1 MPKTKTARPHFT
13 TSIEAMNPKP
23 PSPSLGGP
31 DAKTPAAEVTDGSD
45 SLRNELA
52 GQKALF
58 LHLSADFENFKRRS
72 RLETETRAAAQKES
86 FIHELLPVIDNL
98 ERALTSGGSA
108 DPQKFRQGVEMT
120 LHQLR
125 QLISRHGV
133 EPQAGVGQRFD
144 PHLHDAV
151 SQCHDPAHGDHAIV
165 KVLQRGYLRGSKSFR
180 PAKVIVNDLTPAKRA
195 HHGR

>member
-1 MPKTKTARPHFT
+1 
-13 TSIEAMNPKP
+13 MNPKP
-23 PSPSLGGP
+23 QSPTSDEP
-31 DAKTPAAEVTDGSD
+31 ETETPATETPGELD
-45 SLRNELA
+45 SLRQDLA
-52 GQKALF
+52 GQRNLF

-108 DPQKFRQGVEMT
+108 DSLKFRQGVEMT

-125 QLISRHGV
+125 QLLSRHGI

-144 PHLHDAV
+144 PHLHEAV
-151 SQCHDPAHGDHAIV
+151 SQCHDPAHADHSIV
-165 KVLQRGYLRGSKSFR
+165 EVLQRGYLRGTKNFR
-180 PAKVIVNDLTPAKRA
+180 PAKVIVNDLTPAKHA

>member
-1 MPKTKTARPHFT
+1 
-13 TSIEAMNPKP
+13 MNTKP
-23 PSPSLGGP
+23 PSPSPGGP
-31 DAKTPAAEVTDGSD
+31 DAKTPSAEVTDGSD

-52 GQKALF
+52 GQKTLF
-58 LHLSADFENFKRRS
+58 LHSCTADFENFKRRS

-86 FIHELLPVIDNL
+86 FIHDLLPVIDNL
-98 ERALTSGGSA
+98 ERALNSSGSA

-144 PHLHDAV
+144 PQLHDAV
-151 SQCHDPAHGDHAIV
+151 SQCHDPAHADHAIV
-165 KVLQRGYLRGSKSFR
+165 EVLQRGYLRGSKNFR
-180 PAKVIVNDLTPAKRA
+180 PAKVMVNDLTPAKRA
-195 HHGR
+195 LHGR